1 MEMMIAIIVLGLGL
15 VMVATVFPVAWG
27 RARKLSEFTS
37 QEAIAE
43 TAYTTVKLLGR
54 VDSLELNI
62 GSFAGDLLYDNDT
75 ENLTPTPPYPGTLV
89 VFSDTRVHAL
99 NLENILVSG
108 RLSTPEFVEEDP
120 FEREGIRDAFL
131 VPFADIE
138 GIFGDALFLN
148 HQVRFRSRVYPPLP
162 ARESPDLSIADPAWD
177 AALGT
182 RRFAWAV
189 FHRLHEATGPDNPS
203 APLGPPYVPQYETE
217 AAINTTRVFD
227 VYPVTLRRPR
237 STSRYAQQD
246 PDFVPNPH
254 DLSAP
259 VVAPAALPSTDDV
272 KLPVPWRVQV
282 WIPATEIPENRIDWL
297 SSGIPTEIEVPVF
310 GAPPGAAFLVDMF
323 PTGAWFIDEISGEIY
338 RVTKRRVSVDGN
350 KAFLTLHREMTF
362 DDVEIPVTYYPCGGA
377 CFDGT
382 IQDPEERRRTVWV
395 FPPPVDAVRGPGDV
409 PVFSGSQPV
418 VSIEIRSLSVFP

>member
-54 VDSLELNI
+54 VDSLDLNI
-62 GSFAGDLLYDNDT
+62 GSFAGDLLFRDIQ
-75 ENLTPTPPYPGTLV
+75 ESAAAPYPGDV
-89 VFSDTRVHAL
+89 VTFSDTRVHAL
-99 NLENILVSG
+99 HLQNILVSP
-108 RLSTPEFVEEDP
+108 RDFVDERP
-120 FEREGIRDAFL
+120 FKREVIDWKIPDDDVEA
-131 VPFADIE
+131 
-138 GIFGDALFLN
+138 IFGEALFRY

-162 ARESPDLSIADPAWD
+162 ARESSNLSIADPAWD
-177 AALGT
+177 AALDT

-189 FHRLHEATGPDNPS
+189 FHRLREPIGPDPS
-203 APLGPPYVPQYETE
+203 ALLGDPNFAAQYDAQEN
-217 AAINTTRVFD
+217 INTTRLFD

-246 PDFVPNPH
+246 PDFVPYPH

-259 VVAPAALPSTDDV
+259 VVAPAALPATEDV
-272 KLPVPWRVQV
+272 MLPVPWRVQV
-282 WIPATEIPENRIDWL
+282 WIPVTEIPDDPAGWIP
-297 SSGIPTEIEVPVF
+297 SGIPTEIEVPVPGVT
-310 GAPPGAAFLVDMF
+310 GAAAFLVDIF

-338 RVTKRRVSVDGN
+338 RVTKRRVSVDGD

-362 DDVEIPVTYYPCGGA
+362 DDVDIPSSYPPC
-377 CFDGT
+377 DGCT
-382 IQDPEERRRTVWV
+382 DNMIDPVERQRTVWV
-395 FPPPVDAVRGPGDV
+395 FPPRVEAVRGQDDV